1 MKILLVGSGGREHAL
16 ALGLRADSACT
27 ELHAAPG
34 NPGIAE
40 LATLHPVAVTD
51 NAGLASLAQSLAV
64 DLVVIGPEVPLVNG
78 AADAIRALGIPV
90 FGPSQAAAQLEG
102 SKDFAKGV
110 MRDAGVPTAQS
121 FTCTTQPEIEK
132 ALDAFGAPYVVKDD
146 GLAAGKGVVVTDDR
160 EVALKHALACNRVV
174 IEEYLDGPEISLF
187 GISDGRNIL
196 AMEPAQDF
204 KRAYDGDAG
213 PNTGGMGAYSPLPW
227 APEDIVEETYEKVL
241 APMIAEMAARGTPFV
256 GLLYAGL
263 ALTKN
268 GLKVIEFNAR
278 FGDPETEVLI
288 PRLATPLATLLY
300 NAATDN
306 LDDVVLHWRDE
317 SAVTVVLA
325 SGGYPDS
332 PQTGGAITLPE
343 KSEAIVFHAGTKSE
357 DGALTS
363 SGGRVLTVTGVGSS
377 LATAREMAYST
388 ISKISLEDSFYR
400 SDIALT
406 ASKGK

>member
-40 LATLHPVAVTD
+40 IATLHAVAVTD
-51 NAGLASLAQSLAV
+51 NDALATLAKNLAV

-90 FGPSQAAAQLEG
+90 FGPSKAAAQLEG

-121 FTCTTQPEIEK
+121 YTCTTEAEINK

-160 EVALKHALACNRVV
+160 EAALKHALSCSRVV

-187 GISDGRNIL
+187 GISDGRNVL

-204 KRAYDGDAG
+204 KRAFDGDAG

-227 APEDIVEETYEKVL
+227 APADIVDKVYETVL

-256 GLLYAGL
+256 GVLYAGL

-278 FGDPETEVLI
+278 FGDPETQVLI
-288 PRLATPLATLLY
+288 PRLQTPLAQLLF

-306 LDDVVLHWRDE
+306 LDDTVLNWRDE

-325 SGGYPDS
+325 AHGYPES
-332 PQTGGAITLPE
+332 PKTGDAVLLPAQ
-343 KSEAIVFHAGTKSE
+343 SEAFIYHAGTSQSDEK
-357 DGALTS
+357 LLS
-363 SGGRVLTVTGVGSS
+363 SGGRVLTVTGLGDS
-377 LATAREMAYST
+377 LSAARARAYATLE
-388 ISKISLEDSFYR
+388 KISLAKSFYR
-400 SDIALT
+400 SDIALR
-406 ASKGK
+406 ASEGM